1 MHRKIAGMRFLIA
14 LFLAAAPVPA
24 IAQIISGPATAI
36 DGDSLEMTGVRIRL
50 FGIDAVEG
58 QQTCQRN
65 GSSWA
70 CGQEAADQL
79 SAMLREKDITCE
91 QRDRDRYGR
100 IVAICTADGFDL
112 GEAMVLQGYAVAL
125 STISNAYVDTED
137 RARAAKLGIWSA
149 QFELP
154 AAYRNANPLVTKS
167 GPQSALRSTPQRS
180 AKRAWRAPEPYSNGC
195 VIKGNRNRK
204 GQWIYHLPGMPYY
217 DVTRPE
223 EIFCTEAQAVAAGYR
238 RAIVRQ

>member
-1 MHRKIAGMRFLIA
+1 MRYVIA

-24 IAQIISGPATAI
+24 IAQIISGPATAV

-58 QQTCQRN
+58 RQTCQRN

-70 CGQEAADQL
+70 CGQDASELLKVMVRGKQV
-79 SAMLREKDITCE
+79 TCE

-100 IVAICTADGFDL
+100 VVAVCTADGYDL
-112 GEAMVLQGYAVAL
+112 GEAMVQSGYAVAL
-125 STISNAYVDTED
+125 STISDAYVGIED
-137 RARAAKLGIWSA
+137 RARSAKVGIWGA
-149 QFELP
+149 QFDMP
-154 AAYRNANPLVTKS
+154 AVYRDANPTPATKVV
-167 GPQSALRSTPQRS
+167 PQSVRRTTPQRTS
-180 AKRAWRAPEPYSNGC
+180 NNAWQAPEPYSNGC
-195 VIKGNRNRK
+195 AIKGNRNRK

-223 EIFCTEAQAVAAGYR
+223 EIFCTEAQAIAAGYR
-238 RAIVRQ
+238 RAIVRP